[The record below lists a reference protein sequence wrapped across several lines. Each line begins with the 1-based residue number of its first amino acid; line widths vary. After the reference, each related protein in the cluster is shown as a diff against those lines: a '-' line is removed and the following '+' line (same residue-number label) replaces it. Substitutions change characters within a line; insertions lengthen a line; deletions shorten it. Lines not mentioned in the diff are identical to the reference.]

1 MIWTAFIWG
10 ILGSFHCIGM
20 CGPIALA
27 IAGKDRNKYIFNKLL
42 YNSGRAVTYAALGGL
57 VGLVGFSLALAGIQQ
72 WISIL
77 MGIFILGM
85 AFFYKESERWIT
97 GSTFSTALI
106 KLKSYLGKSIKRG
119 GPRAFFVSG
128 VLNGFL
134 PCGMVYM
141 ALVAS
146 LALQEPLLGVAYMFV
161 FGLGTF
167 PVMILLMF
175 SKDLFPMNFRLK
187 VNRVMPYFVMFMGV
201 LFIVRGMGLGIP
213 YISPNLGLPAAHSV
227 ELLDAGI
234 THCQ

>member
-27 IAGKDRNKYIFNKLL
+27 LAGKDRNKYIFNKLL

-72 WISIL
+72 WISIV

-85 AFFYKESERWIT
+85 AFFYKESERWVA

-119 GPRAFFVSG
+119 GPQAFFVSG

-175 SKDLFPMNFRLK
+175 SKDLFSMNFRLK
-187 VNRVMPYFVMFMGV
+187 VNSVMPYFVMFMGV

-213 YISPNLGLPAAHSV
+213 YVSPKLGLPTANAV
-227 ELLDAGI
+227 ELLDSGV
-234 THCQ
+234 THCE

>member
-1 MIWTAFIWG
+1 
-10 ILGSFHCIGM
+10 M
-20 CGPIALA
+20 CGPIALTL
-27 IAGKDRNKYIFNKLL
+27 AGKDRNKYIFNKLL

-72 WISIL
+72 WLSIV

-85 AFFYKESERWIT
+85 AFFYKESERWMA

-119 GPRAFFVSG
+119 GSSAFFVSG

-146 LALQEPLLGVAYMFV
+146 LALQEPLMGVVYMLV

-187 VNRVMPYFVMFMGV
+187 VNRIMPYFVMFMGV
-201 LFIVRGMGLGIP
+201 LFIVRGMGLGVP
-213 YISPNLGLPAAHSV
+213 YISPKLGPPAAQAF
-227 ELLDAGI
+227 ELLDSGI